1 MNTQRALVIG
11 GTGLVGS
18 HLLEQLNADQ
28 RFGKIYALSRR
39 PTKPH
44 SRIVNIVTELD
55 AVTGQ
60 EEFFDVDVVFCAIG
74 STIKKAGSQA
84 EFRRIDYEL
93 PMHIARL
100 ARSRG
105 VRRFVLVSSIGATAS
120 SKYFYLQV
128 KYALER
134 DLAALGFEQLSVLQP
149 SLIMGDR
156 KEFRV
161 GELISRVAMKY
172 LNPLTPARYRGV
184 HARSIATTMVNEAF
198 VREIT
203 SRPAG
208 VRHVSNADILAT

>member
-1 MNTQRALVIG
+1 MNNTERALVIG

-18 HLLEQLNADQ
+18 HLLEQLDADKN
-28 RFGKIYALSRR
+28 FDKIYALSRR
-39 PTKPH
+39 PCVSH
-44 SRIVNIVTELD
+44 SRIINVVTELD

-60 EEFFDVDVVFCAIG
+60 EEYFNVDVVFCAIG

-100 ARSRG
+100 AKAHG
-105 VRRFVLVSSIGATAS
+105 AKKFVLVSSIGATS
-120 SKYFYLQV
+120 TSKYFYLQV

-134 DLAALGFEQLSVLQP
+134 DIAALGFEQLSILQP

-156 KEFRV
+156 KEFRF

-172 LNPLTPARYRGV
+172 LNPITPAKYRGV
-184 HARSIATTMVNEAF
+184 HARSIAASMINEACKA
-198 VREIT
+198 V
-203 SRPAG
+203 SG
-208 VRHVSNADILAT
+208 VRIVSNADILTT

>member
-39 PTKPH
+39 ATKPH

-134 DLAALGFEQLSVLQP
+134 DLAALGFEQLSILQP

>member
-1 MNTQRALVIG
+1 MSKTHNALVIG

-18 HLLEQLNADQ
+18 HLLEQLDADKH
-28 RFGKIYALSRR
+28 FETIYALSRR
-39 PTKPH
+39 PCATH

-55 AVTGQ
+55 AATGN
-60 EEFFDVDVVFCAIG
+60 EDLFNVDVVFCAIG

-100 ARSRG
+100 AKARG
-105 VRRFVLVSSIGATAS
+105 VKKFVLVSSIGVTPD

-134 DLAALGFEQLSVLQP
+134 DLAALGFEQLSILQP
-149 SLIMGDR
+149 SLIIGDR
-156 KEFRV
+156 KEFRF
-161 GELISRVAMKY
+161 GELISRVLMKY

-184 HARSIATTMVNEAF
+184 HARSIAATMIKEACNADSGL
-198 VREIT
+198 RY
-203 SRPAG
+203 
-208 VRHVSNADILAT
+208 VSNADILTA

>member
-39 PTKPH
+39 ATKPH

-74 STIKKAGSQA
+74 STIKKAGSQD

-105 VRRFVLVSSIGATAS
+105 VRRFVLVSSIGVTAS

-134 DLAALGFEQLSVLQP
+134 DLAALGFEQLSILQP

-156 KEFRV
+156 KEFRF
-161 GELISRVAMKY
+161 GELISRVVMKY
-172 LNPLTPARYRGV
+172 LNPLTPTRYRGV
-184 HARSIATTMVNEAF
+184 HARRIAASMIKEAHTEPSGVHYVN
-198 VREIT
+198 
-203 SRPAG
+203 
-208 VRHVSNADILAT
+208 NADILTT

>member
-1 MNTQRALVIG
+1 MSNTQRALVIG

-18 HLLEQLNADQ
+18 HLLELLDADKN
-28 RFGKIYALSRR
+28 FDKIYALSRR
-39 PTKPH
+39 PCATH
-44 SRIVNIVTELD
+44 SRIINVVTELD

-100 ARSRG
+100 AKARG
-105 VRRFVLVSSIGATAS
+105 ARKFVLVSSIGVTPD

-134 DLAALGFEQLSVLQP
+134 DLAALGFEQLSILQP

-156 KEFRV
+156 KEFRF
-161 GELISRVAMKY
+161 GELISRVLMKY

-184 HARSIATTMVNEAF
+184 HARNIASSMIKEACNADSGL
-198 VREIT
+198 RY
-203 SRPAG
+203 
-208 VRHVSNADILAT
+208 VSNADILTT

>member
-1 MNTQRALVIG
+1 MSNTQRALVIG

-18 HLLEQLNADQ
+18 NLLELLDADEN
-28 RFGKIYALSRR
+28 FDKIYALSRR
-39 PTKPH
+39 PCATH
-44 SRIVNIVTELD
+44 SRIINVVTDLD

-100 ARSRG
+100 AKARG
-105 VRRFVLVSSIGATAS
+105 ARKFVLVSSIGVTPD

-134 DLAALGFEQLSVLQP
+134 DLAALGFEQLSILQP

-156 KEFRV
+156 KEFRF
-161 GELISRVAMKY
+161 GELISRVLMKY

-184 HARSIATTMVNEAF
+184 HARNIASSMIKEACNADSGL
-198 VREIT
+198 RY
-203 SRPAG
+203 
-208 VRHVSNADILAT
+208 VSNADILTT

>member
-1 MNTQRALVIG
+1 MSNTQRALVIG

-18 HLLEQLNADQ
+18 HLVEQLDADKH
-28 RFGKIYALSRR
+28 FDAIYALSRR
-39 PTKPH
+39 PCATH
-44 SRIVNIVTELD
+44 SRIINIVTDLD

-100 ARSRG
+100 AKARG
-105 VRRFVLVSSIGATAS
+105 ARKFVLVSSIGVTPD

-134 DLAALGFEQLSVLQP
+134 DLAALGFEQLSILQP

-156 KEFRV
+156 KEFRF
-161 GELISRVAMKY
+161 GELISRVLMKY
-172 LNPLTPARYRGV
+172 LNSLTPARYRGV
-184 HARSIATTMVNEAF
+184 HARSIAASMIKEACNAESGLRY
-198 VREIT
+198 VC
-203 SRPAG
+203 
-208 VRHVSNADILAT
+208 NADILTT

>member
-100 ARSRG
+100 AKQHG
-105 VRRFVLVSSIGATAS
+105 AKKFILVSSIGVTDQP
-120 SKYFYLQV
+120 KVFYLKV
-128 KYALER
+128 KHELER
-134 DLAALGFEQLSVLQP
+134 DLHALGFDQLSILRP
-149 SLIMGDR
+149 SLIMGNR
-156 KEFRV
+156 KEFRL

-172 LNPLTPARYRGV
+172 LNPLTAAKYRGV
-184 HARSIATTMVNEAF
+184 HARSIAVSMINEA
-198 VREIT
+198 V
-203 SRPAG
+203 RPA
-208 VRHVSNADILAT
+208 RVSNAVRIIENPDILTT